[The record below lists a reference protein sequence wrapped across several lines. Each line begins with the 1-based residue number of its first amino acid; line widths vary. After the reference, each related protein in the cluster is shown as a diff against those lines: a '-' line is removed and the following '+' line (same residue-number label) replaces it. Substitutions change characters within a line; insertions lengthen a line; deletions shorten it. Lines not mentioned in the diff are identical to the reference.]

1 MHGVDASSR
10 RTLPEPSGQLGDCR
24 RRAGYDDL
32 DAAVGKILDPTVE
45 PQTRGLLRR
54 RRTIVDA
61 LDAASDDAANRSSLA
76 HASIIVVARSRRAQ
90 REHGAVLRAHGI
102 HARGTVRLLLNLLLG
117 FGQEAA
123 GIG

>member
-1 MHGVDASSR
+1 MHGVDASSG
-10 RTLPEPSGQLGDCR
+10 RTLPEPTGQLGNCC

-32 DAAVGKILDPTVE
+32 DAAVGEILDPAVE
-45 PQTRGLLRR
+45 PQTRGLFRR

-61 LDAASDDAANRSSLA
+61 LDAASDDAANRSSLV
-76 HASIIVVARSRRAQ
+76 HASIVVVARARRTQ
-90 REHGAVLRAHGI
+90 RQHGAVLRAHGI

-123 GIG
+123 SIG